1 MLLRTG
7 KKIATRETN
16 YCKKLQYF
24 IDKCNQINNNTHD
37 SRHRIKKSTNIVNQV
52 YSLIYDKFDEIHDE
66 IMNSTVKKEDVFL
79 KLISIVEERGYILLQ
94 QLEDTNSISITIK
107 KKTTDTI
114 KQAIEK
120 IIKYKKIYKTEKNNT
135 LCRLSNKI
143 GSDTTIHVNSYL

>member
-7 KKIATRETN
+7 KIITARETN

-37 SRHRIKKSTNIVNQV
+37 SRYRIKKSTNIVNQV

-66 IMNSTVKKEDVFL
+66 VINSTVKKEDTFL
-79 KLISIVEERGYILLQ
+79 KLISTVEKRGYILLEE
-94 QLEDTNSISITIK
+94 LENRPSISMTLK
-107 KKTTDTI
+107 KKTEETI

-120 IIKYKKIYKTEKNNT
+120 IIKYKKIYKTEKNNS

>member
-7 KKIATRETN
+7 KIITARETN

-24 IDKCNQINNNTHD
+24 IDKCNKIHNNNQD
-37 SRHRIKKSTNIVNQV
+37 INQRVKKSTNIVNQV

-66 IMNSTVKKEDVFL
+66 VINSTVKKEDTFL
-79 KLISIVEERGYILLQ
+79 KLISTVEKRGYILLE
-94 QLEDTNSISITIK
+94 QLENSPSISMTFK
-107 KKTTDTI
+107 KKTKETI

-143 GSDTTIHVNSYL
+143 GSDTTIHINSYL